1 MFNGQNILPDFP
13 EGLSKVVIF
22 LKEKAAA
29 GEFVF
34 SDSFSEWENNEEV
47 INSIGLGI
55 DSDNFYYAVSLA
67 YLAYLNKIGFVSP
80 ARRYEAPDRCTA
92 AANVI

>member
-13 EGLSKVVIF
+13 EGLSKVVNF

-34 SDSFSEWENNEEV
+34 SDSFSEWEDSEEI
-47 INSIGLGI
+47 INPIGLGI
-55 DSDNFYYAVSLA
+55 DGDNDY
-67 YLAYLNKIGFVSP
+67 
-80 ARRYEAPDRCTA
+80 
-92 AANVI
+92 

>member
-34 SDSFSEWENNEEV
+34 SDSFSEWENNEDV

-67 YLAYLNKIGFVSP
+67 YLAIFGGGHGHCSCWQ
-80 ARRYEAPDRCTA
+80 R
-92 AANVI
+92 